1 MQLRRYRFRYPI
13 TFNANNYLDWNPAH
27 ERIRVVAAA
36 TPQRLPTTNVLLR
49 DRGAVTAII
58 QRDYTMSHSKQSS
71 KDQAFVRRS
80 LAAALQ
86 IGLIFLLASWCL
98 KIIYPF
104 IGLVAWAAIIAIAL
118 YPLHMKL
125 SAKIGGREKWSA
137 AIIVLIGL
145 GMLLAPTWSLT
156 GSSIDSA
163 QKLAAGLE
171 AGTLVVP
178 PPNEQVA
185 EWPLVG
191 TKVYALWSDAADN
204 LEATLRKHSGQ
215 VMAFSN
221 WLLKTVASTT
231 IGILGFAA
239 SIIIAGV
246 FMVGAE
252 TSYKAFRSV
261 GHRIAGERGAN
272 FTDLSVATVRSVAKG
287 VLGVAFIQTVLA
299 AIGLMVMDI
308 PAAGIWASIILV
320 LAIAQ
325 LPPILVLGPI
335 AVWVFSTTEPVP
347 ATIFLIYSLFV
358 SFSDAIL
365 KPMLL
370 GRGVDVPM
378 LVILLG
384 AIGGMIT
391 SGIIGLFIGAVILAL
406 GYKLFMF
413 WLNPEE
419 GEGDVEE
426 ASPEA

>member
-1 MQLRRYRFRYPI
+1 MN
-13 TFNANNYLDWNPAH
+13 T
-27 ERIRVVAAA
+27 
-36 TPQRLPTTNVLLR
+36 
-49 DRGAVTAII
+49 
-58 QRDYTMSHSKQSS
+58 SKQSS

-98 KIIYPF
+98 KIIFPF

-118 YPLHMKL
+118 HPVHMKL
-125 SAKIGGREKWSA
+125 SAKIGGREKWSV

-145 GMLLAPTWSLT
+145 GILLVPTWSLT
-156 GSSIDSA
+156 GSSINTA
-163 QKLAAGLE
+163 QELAAGLE
-171 AGTLVVP
+171 AGTLSIP
-178 PPNEQVA
+178 PPNEKVA

-191 TKVYALWSDAADN
+191 KKVHAVWGDAANN

-215 VMAFSN
+215 VKAFSS
-221 WLLKTVASTT
+221 WLLKTVASTAM
-231 IGILGFAA
+231 GILGFAV

-252 TSYKAFRSV
+252 TSYKSFRAV
-261 GHRIAGERGAN
+261 GHRLAGERGAN

-287 VLGVAFIQTVLA
+287 VLGVALIQTLLA
-299 AIGLMVMDI
+299 AIGLLVMDI
-308 PAAGIWASIILV
+308 PGAGIWAMIILLLAIMQLPPLLV
-320 LAIAQ
+320 LA
-325 LPPILVLGPI
+325 PI
-335 AVWVFSTTEPVP
+335 AIWVFSTAEPVP
-347 ATIFLIYSLFV
+347 ATIFLVYALFV

-406 GYKLFMF
+406 GYQLFMF

-419 GEGDVEE
+419 GQGGAVETP
-426 ASPEA
+426 PEA

>member
-1 MQLRRYRFRYPI
+1 
-13 TFNANNYLDWNPAH
+13 
-27 ERIRVVAAA
+27 
-36 TPQRLPTTNVLLR
+36 
-49 DRGAVTAII
+49 
-58 QRDYTMSHSKQSS
+58 MSNSNQSS

-86 IGLIFLLASWCL
+86 IGLVFLLASWCL

-104 IGLVAWAAIIAIAL
+104 IGLVAWAAIIAIAI
-118 YPLHMKL
+118 YPLHLKL
-125 SAKIGGREKWSA
+125 SAKMGGREKSSA

-145 GMLLAPTWSLT
+145 SILIAPTWSLT
-156 GSSIDSA
+156 GSSIA
-163 QKLAAGLE
+163 IARELAAGLE
-171 AGTLVVP
+171 AGTLSVP
-178 PPNEQVA
+178 PPNEKVA

-191 TKVYALWSDAADN
+191 KDIYALWNDVAVN
-204 LEATLRKHSGQ
+204 LEATLGKHSEQ
-215 VMAFSN
+215 IKAFSS
-221 WLLKTVASTT
+221 WLLKAVASTT
-231 IGILGFAA
+231 MGILGFAV

-252 TSYKAFRSV
+252 SSYQAFRAI
-261 GHRIAGERGAN
+261 GHRLSGERGAN
-272 FTDLSVATVRSVAKG
+272 FTDLSVATIRSVAKG
-287 VLGVAFIQTVLA
+287 VLGVAFIQTLLA
-299 AIGLMVMDI
+299 AIGLLIMDI
-308 PAAGIWASIILV
+308 PGAGIWASIILV

-335 AVWVFSTTEPVP
+335 AIWVFSTAEPVP
-347 ATIFLIYSLFV
+347 ATIFLVYSMLV

-391 SGIIGLFIGAVILAL
+391 SGIIGLFIGAVVLAL
-406 GYKLFMF
+406 GYKLLML

-419 GEGDVEE
+419 EQSDAVEAPSE
-426 ASPEA
+426 S

>member
-1 MQLRRYRFRYPI
+1 
-13 TFNANNYLDWNPAH
+13 
-27 ERIRVVAAA
+27 
-36 TPQRLPTTNVLLR
+36 
-49 DRGAVTAII
+49 
-58 QRDYTMSHSKQSS
+58 MSNSKQSS

-118 YPLHMKL
+118 HPLHMKL
-125 SAKIGGREKWSA
+125 SGMIGGKEKLSA
-137 AIIVLIGL
+137 VIIVVVGL
-145 GMLLAPTWSLT
+145 GILLTPTWSLT
-156 GSSIDSA
+156 GSSIDTA
-163 QKLAAGLE
+163 QQLAAGLE
-171 AGTLVVP
+171 AGTLSVSP
-178 PPNEQVA
+178 PDAKVA
-185 EWPLVG
+185 EWPVVG
-191 TKVYALWSDAADN
+191 KRVHKFWSDAAVN

-215 VMAFSN
+215 VKAFSN
-221 WLLKTVASTT
+221 WLLATVASTAK
-231 IGILGFAA
+231 GILGFAV

-246 FMVGAE
+246 FMVSAE
-252 TSYKAFRSV
+252 SSYKAFRAV
-261 GHRIAGERGAN
+261 GHRVAGERGAD

-287 VLGVAFIQTVLA
+287 VLGVALIQTALA
-299 AIGLMVMDI
+299 AAGMLAMDI
-308 PAAGIWASIILV
+308 PAAGIWATVILV

-335 AVWVFSTTEPVP
+335 AVWVFSTAEPVP
-347 ATIFLIYSLFV
+347 ATIFLVYSLFV
-358 SFSDAIL
+358 SFSDAAL
-365 KPMLL
+365 KPLLL

-406 GYKLFMF
+406 GYKLFVF

-419 GEGDVEE
+419 EQGSAPVETSSE
-426 ASPEA
+426 A